1 MFLQVFQGEVADA
14 VAVRN
19 EVERWHTE
27 LGPGAD
33 GWLGSTSGVTDDGV
47 FIGLARFVSIEAA
60 QRNSRRPDQDA
71 WWRRMSNL
79 FAGRVSFSDYLDV
92 ELFMDGGSDDA
103 GFVQVMQG
111 RAEDPARLRAV
122 EKDLVRYIPDTRP
135 DVIGGLMG
143 MRDDGAFT
151 EAVYFTS
158 EELARAGERSEPD
171 PEVAELIQASREM
184 TGELTYLDL
193 PRPWL
198 FCTLGRRPRRQRVQ
212 PPGAAAGFGQRRKG
226 GASARKSSIR
236 IRCEGC
242 TSSPSISASSKNPT
256 AVDSSLTAIA
266 PPRTLQAQQ
275 MLNCWSTRVAAAA
288 GNAAASGVPAPG
300 PAASRSSG

>member
-1 MFLQVFQGEVADA
+1 MFLQVFQGRVADPD
-14 VAVRN
+14 AVRA
-19 EVERWHTE
+19 ELVRWQTD

-47 FIGLARFVSIEAA
+47 FVGLARFVSIEAA

-71 WWRRMSNL
+71 WWQRASKL
-79 FAGRVSFSDYLDV
+79 FTSEVTFAEYLDV

-111 RAEDPARLRAV
+111 RAADPARLRAV
-122 EKDLVRYIPDTRP
+122 EKDLVRYIPQTRP

-158 EELARAGERSEPD
+158 EELARAGERGEPD
-171 PEVAELIQASREM
+171 PEVAELIQASRQL

-193 PRPWL
+193 PHPWL
-198 FCTLGRRPRRQRVQ
+198 FSPR
-212 PPGAAAGFGQRRKG
+212 
-226 GASARKSSIR
+226 
-236 IRCEGC
+236 
-242 TSSPSISASSKNPT
+242 
-256 AVDSSLTAIA
+256 
-266 PPRTLQAQQ
+266 
-275 MLNCWSTRVAAAA
+275 
-288 GNAAASGVPAPG
+288 
-300 PAASRSSG
+300 